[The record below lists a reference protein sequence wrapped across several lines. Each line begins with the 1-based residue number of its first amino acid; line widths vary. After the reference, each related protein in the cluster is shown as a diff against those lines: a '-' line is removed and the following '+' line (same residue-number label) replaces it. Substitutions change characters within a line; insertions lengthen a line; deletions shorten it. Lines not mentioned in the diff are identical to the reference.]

1 MKRPKLRV
9 LTQQKPLLAV
19 LGLLLACPWGAVAQD
34 GTEDGIVTNPL
45 SSFDVTVDGLFS
57 GGVDAASVQGEW
69 SDITPIGF
77 LSPPFGT
84 FEDLLRTPPGTPNA
98 LTYAAVAPGIQGGE
112 VVDGLYLMYA
122 YGPRTN
128 TFFDAG
134 EFIADVIFPMTV
146 DACDDGC
153 FKETLVRVLFQ
164 GAVFP
169 ESSEDPAAGTEIAGL
184 IPIDDD
190 GDGFADGFAPS
201 LFTVSVFADLNE
213 DSQFTDTD
221 PQIFGSGIEGAI
233 GFGPSPLSGGEN
245 SLIHLLVEVEVPLLI
260 DAAAV
265 TDPESPFF
273 GGVGFDVFGTPT
285 GYSPD
290 PVFWGASAANDAIDP
305 PASAGI
311 VSIDPNTG
319 ATTFD
324 ASSVQPNIPEPTSG
338 LLTLVGALAAAGWR
352 LGAGRKA

>member
-1 MKRPKLRV
+1 MQRPNLSPLTRQGASLALLWV
-9 LTQQKPLLAV
+9 LS
-19 LGLLLACPWGAVAQD
+19 ACPSGVVAQD

-45 SSFDVTVDGLFS
+45 SQFDVTIDGLFT
-57 GGVDAASVQGEW
+57 GGVQLGSVQGEW

-84 FEDLLRTPPGTPNA
+84 FEDLLRTPPGAPNA

-128 TFFDAG
+128 TFFSDG
-134 EFIADVIFPMTV
+134 EFIADVFFPMTV
-146 DACDDGC
+146 DACGDGC
-153 FKETLVRVLFQ
+153 IKETLVRVLFQ
-164 GAVFP
+164 GAIFP
-169 ESSEDPAAGTEIAGL
+169 ETSEEPLPGFVPGGL
-184 IPIDDD
+184 IPIDND
-190 GDGFADGFAPS
+190 GDGTADAFAPS
-201 LFTVSVFADLNE
+201 QYTVSVFADLNE
-213 DSQFTDTD
+213 DSLFDGND
-221 PQIFGSGIEGAI
+221 PQIFNSGIEGAI

-290 PVFWGASAANDAIDP
+290 PVFWGASVANDAIDP

-324 ASSVQPNIPEPTSG
+324 ASSVDTNIPEPTSG
-338 LLTLVGALAAAGWR
+338 LLTLVGVLAAAGWR
-352 LGAGRKA
+352 RGRGRKA